1 MCGRWRDGNPLVLDP
16 HHKTSVAP
24 DDINNFD
31 YYQADPHGERCPV
44 GSYIRRSNPRNQ
56 PIRGCAGGDGR
67 GTRNHRIIRRG
78 MPYGPQYVPGSGD
91 DGIEHGLMVMFICAN
106 LANQYEFILKDWV
119 QEGDF
124 ASGGPAGK
132 DPLIGTVDD
141 SDDSDSSGDSEDNSE
156 DNSEESV
163 FETTDNNGESLVLK
177 DLPQFVRTR
186 GCAYLFLPSL
196 AGLKHIAEADLSK

>member
-1 MCGRWRDGNPLVLDP
+1 MSS
-16 HHKTSVAP
+16 H
-24 DDINNFD
+24 
-31 YYQADPHGERCPV
+31 
-44 GSYIRRSNPRNQ
+44 IRRSNPRNQ
-56 PIRGCAGGDGR
+56 PIKGSAGGDGR

-91 DGIEHGLMVMFICAN
+91 DGIERGLMVMFICAD

-119 QEGDF
+119 QQGDF

-132 DPLIGTVDD
+132 DPLIGTVYKERGDGSVDED
-141 SDDSDSSGDSEDNSE
+141 SG
-156 DNSEESV
+156 V
-163 FETTDNNGESLVLK
+163 FETTDKDGKPLVLK

-196 AGLKHIAEADLSK
+196 AGLKHIAEADLP